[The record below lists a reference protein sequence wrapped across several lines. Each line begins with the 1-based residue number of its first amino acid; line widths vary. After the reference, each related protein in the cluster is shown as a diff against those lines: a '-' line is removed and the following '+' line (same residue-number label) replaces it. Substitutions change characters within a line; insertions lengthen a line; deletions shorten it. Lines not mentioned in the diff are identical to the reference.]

1 MQKMPAARRAALA
14 AGLDAESAALPPSYV
29 YKRGDLE
36 VTSHMRDW
44 VDCIRSRQTPRCGM
58 DRAYD
63 EAVVIVMAVESYF
76 KERKVKWD
84 PVNEV
89 IV

>member
-1 MQKMPAARRAALA
+1 VFK
-14 AGLDAESAALPPSYV
+14 
-29 YKRGDLE
+29 KGDLE

-44 VDCIRSRQTPRCGM
+44 VDCIRSRQTPRCGI

>member
-1 MQKMPAARRAALA
+1 
-14 AGLDAESAALPPSYV
+14 
-29 YKRGDLE
+29 
-36 VTSHMRDW
+36 MRDW
-44 VDCIRSRQTPRCGM
+44 IDCIRSRGVPRCGV
-58 DRAYD
+58 DRAFD